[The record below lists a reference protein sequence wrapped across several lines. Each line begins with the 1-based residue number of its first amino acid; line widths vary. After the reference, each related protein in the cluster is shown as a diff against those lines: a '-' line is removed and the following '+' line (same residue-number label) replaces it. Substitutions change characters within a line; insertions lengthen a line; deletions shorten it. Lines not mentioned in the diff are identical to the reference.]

1 MGGAIGVESKL
12 GGGSV
17 FWFTVRLRK
26 PDDTSP

>member
-1 MGGAIGVESKL
+1 VESTL

-17 FWFTVRLRK
+17 FWFTVLLRK